1 MRGRHWRTG
10 LVIVVNVVVMS
21 VCAHRLDAET
31 RGTQTLALNHR
42 TLQLA
47 LVIVSS
53 WSWCVLACKVPTRS
67 IMFLGVGASFEQ
79 LLVTSD
85 TIWKCAPIHA
95 ALKVVGAVLVLALT
109 AIMRKFVER
118 LKNKEGTSS
127 QRVTPIQLALC
138 FVYLVSALLT
148 HLVFPNSTAVAA
160 LELSILFV
168 LCVCMPWMHFFKYY
182 RFAAKTA
189 FQDVDMLKNAAATTP
204 TAGTAGNGRLDSILA
219 IKLVRGAK
227 KNLGRHLA
235 LCLAFLHLIYWS
247 AIW

>member
-1 MRGRHWRTG
+1 
-10 LVIVVNVVVMS
+10 VN
-21 VCAHRLDAET
+21 LI
-31 RGTQTLALNHR
+31 Q
-42 TLQLA
+42 
-47 LVIVSS
+47 
-53 WSWCVLACKVPTRS
+53 
-67 IMFLGVGASFEQ
+67 GVGASLEQ

-118 LKNKEGTSS
+118 LKNKEGTS